1 MPEVAVKH
9 PWLRG
14 TQVQL
19 RLDNI
24 FNSRPKVHDA
34 NGNVPLNYQP
44 DLLDPLG
51 RTIMITF
58 RKLFLPS
65 PSWFRRQAQEMRQL
79 RSR

>member
-1 MPEVAVKH
+1 VKH

-19 RLDNI
+19 QINNL

-34 NGNVPLNYQP
+34 TGAVPLNYQP

-51 RTIMITF
+51 RTIMISF
-58 RKLFLPS
+58 RKLFLPN
-65 PSWFRRQAQEMRQL
+65 PSWFRRQFQDMRQGQ
-79 RSR
+79 SR